1 MNSLIQRKKNFSAVQ
16 FEKKIGPA
24 IMDDHYYLYKY
35 AKIPAIDIIDFDYPN
50 KEINYW
56 HTIQDVPENCSSQS
70 LSAIGTVMTQYIYQ
84 KDIEYEIKK

>member
-1 MNSLIQRKKNFSAVQ
+1 MILDICNLK
-16 FEKKIGPA
+16 KKIGAA
-24 IMDDHYYLYKY
+24 IMDDHYYLYKH

-70 LSAIGTVMTQYIYQ
+70 LSAIGTVLTQYIYQ